1 MFFDEVVSQMVNSFN
16 SRCATVAREQQE
28 RGDRVT
34 AASPVYDKPDTRKQL
49 VDVAQ
54 SNAQHGAESS
64 HKRQKV
70 HAAATVAAGSGSAR
84 SSVEIHPSTKPSRVV
99 PRVDQQ
105 AFW

>member
-28 RGDRVT
+28 TAERVT
-34 AASPVYDKPDTRKQL
+34 AASPANDKRDDRRQL
-49 VDVAQ
+49 SDVAQ
-54 SNAQHGAESS
+54 ATAQHEAESWQQRP
-64 HKRQKV
+64 KT
-70 HAAATVAAGSGSAR
+70 HATAAVAASSESTR
-84 SSVEIHPSTKPSRVV
+84 SSVAVHRSTKPSRVV